1 MGPPAHGL
9 AAEPGGLSAS
19 RGPRRYLVSGLDT
32 LLAIASKREVRSYE
46 DRAIGDDLVAR
57 VLEAGR
63 VTGSSMN
70 SQPWRFVVLA
80 SPEVRTAVAET
91 LYAPA
96 NLTGAA
102 TAIAILVSGGRTADF
117 DAGRA
122 AQSMMLAASNDGVG
136 SCPNGVADRERF
148 AALVGLSEGERAAI
162 ILSFGYPARPRRA
175 EDRTPG
181 EWMARAR
188 RKPANEVVTCLET
201 TAPP

>member
-1 MGPPAHGL
+1 MT
-9 AAEPGGLSAS
+9 
-19 RGPRRYLVSGLDT
+19 GLDT

-46 DRAIGDDLVAR
+46 DRAIPDDLVAR
-57 VLEAGR
+57 ILDAGR

-91 LYAPA
+91 VYAPD

-148 AALVGLSEGERAAI
+148 AALVGLSEDERAAI
-162 ILSFGYPARPRRA
+162 VLSFGYPARPRPA
-175 EDRTPG
+175 EDRSP
-181 EWMARAR
+181 EAWMARAR
-188 RKPANEVVTCLET
+188 RKAADEVITRLEAT
-201 TAPP
+201 LPP